1 MNHKIHFPYNFSR
14 YYFYTSKSKK
24 KKKGKKYMPRYT
36 FILVTCKLIKNRHH
50 LLYFLPHICRM
61 TREKKME
68 NYKGSEAKYKIEQT
82 RVRIFYCPLGYREG
96 NKLFFYFFTYCCICI
111 AITKKKFK
119 SNKIS
124 LTF

>member
-1 MNHKIHFPYNFSR
+1 
-14 YYFYTSKSKK
+14 
-24 KKKGKKYMPRYT
+24 MPRYT

-96 NKLFFYFFTYCCICI
+96 NKLFFLLLHILLYMYRNN
-111 AITKKKFK
+111 KKKIQK
-119 SNKIS
+119 Q
-124 LTF
+124 